1 MEMHI
6 YNIDPYIVKK
16 IDERA
21 KEKKQSRTVFL
32 AEQLTALFM
41 LPEKKELEDQYA
53 EEYGRVLQV
62 LETLSI
68 SMMQLNKTLQ
78 ANSQIMEEYFSIS
91 EMNEDD

>member
-1 MEMHI
+1 MEIHLR
-6 YNIDPYIVKK
+6 NIDPYIVKK

-21 KEKKQSRTVFL
+21 KEKSQSRSIYL
-32 AEQLTALFM
+32 AEQLTAIFM
-41 LPEKKELEDQYA
+41 LPEKKELKDQYA

-68 SMMQLNKTLQ
+68 SMMQLNKTVQ
-78 ANSQIMEEYFSIS
+78 ANSQIMEEYLSIT